1 MQIEFEA
8 LRTLL
13 VMGVLLVAGY
23 KLFVSLRE
31 WVTSTQEHI
40 RRVEEQIAKA
50 NNELVALNNKL
61 STYESL
67 VKKLTIW
74 ETVLPPQ
81 VKEAMQTV
89 KPMDLAK
96 TGLGVMAG
104 IVGVAA
110 EVGRQAMSGNNPSPG
125 SSAGRAISS
134 DASGSDPKNN
144 MNL

>member
-50 NNELVALNNKL
+50 NTELVALNNKL

-110 EVGRQAMSGNNPSPG
+110 EVGRQAMSNNNTGSG
-125 SSAGRAISS
+125 SSSNRGSS
-134 DASGSDPKNN
+134 DTTNSDSKGN

>member
-23 KLFVSLRE
+23 KLFVSLRD
-31 WVTSTQEHI
+31 WVKSTQDHI

-50 NNELVALNNKL
+50 NIELVALNNKL
-61 STYESL
+61 NTYESL

-110 EVGRQAMSGNNPSPG
+110 EVGRQAMSNSG
-125 SSAGRAISS
+125 SSSGSRNDR
-134 DASGSDPKNN
+134 DASSGDPKDN